1 MGEKEFK
8 IKLKLNTIAF
18 VIATAGTLCLPQ
30 VLNLQEN
37 TLGFTNS
44 IFSVFVWL
52 LCIYAVS
59 WSLHTIDWRDRRGW
73 LIAGVLSFLF
83 TTAMLFG
90 VRLDAVG
97 NVDFKDWHL
106 WVALPVL
113 TCLFTIL
120 VRKFWNFLGGIEER
134 KSRLAEH
141 IKLPVTPV
149 RAVKYVDVLM
159 FVFLLL
165 CWLPVFLAVYPGFF
179 VYDAQEEWLQV
190 ASRNFTTHHPLAHV
204 LLLGGIIC
212 AVHKVTDSYNL
223 GIACYMVV
231 QMLVVSGCFT
241 YLLIFMRRKKVAKGL
256 RIVSLLYFAL
266 FPVIVMFTLCSAKD
280 TIFTSALLMLI
291 LSLIELGD
299 DSEGFFASWKKMT
312 FFVLSALAMML
323 FRKNG
328 VYAFTVMAV
337 ILLFYINWRFYGSD
351 ASIGDLF
358 LRRYRQ
364 REGHGDSQE
373 TERISQGDVSK
384 RRDKKPYLWKMVRL
398 LVVIFAF
405 YYFVNG
411 MMIVVLHAQNEE
423 NQEILTVPIQQL
435 ARTYKFNKEI
445 FDAEDIAALH
455 EVLPEEALVLYNP
468 KLSDPVK
475 VHFQNDVYAADKSR
489 YAKLWLKI
497 GLRKPLSYLNAWLMN
512 SYGFWYPDTIIDVYS
527 GNTVFTFTYEDS
539 SYFGYEVEEPG
550 YRDSKIPWL
559 DQAYRKL
566 SLEISQEKVPI
577 YSMLYS
583 PGGIFWGI
591 AFVFAYM
598 LYRKK
603 YHIVVPYLMVLLVW
617 LTVILGPTYLPRYV
631 LIFWFGLPL
640 FAAMLLE
647 EL

>member
-1 MGEKEFK
+1 MVERRESNMDEKEFK

-18 VIATAGTLCLPQ
+18 VIATAGTLCFPQ
-30 VLNLQEN
+30 ILNLKEN

-52 LCIYAVS
+52 LCIYAVR
-59 WSLHTIDWRDRRGW
+59 WSLQTIDWQDRRGW
-73 LIAGVLSFLF
+73 RIAGILSFLF

-97 NVDFKDWHL
+97 NVDFKDWRL
-106 WVALPVL
+106 WVSLPVL
-113 TCLFTIL
+113 ACLFTIL

-134 KSRLAEH
+134 KHRLAEH
-141 IKLPVTPV
+141 IRLPVTPAK
-149 RAVKYVDVLM
+149 AVKYVDVLTFGFM
-159 FVFLLL
+159 LL
-165 CWLPVFLAVYPGFF
+165 CWLPVLLAVYPGFF

-190 ASRNFTTHHPLAHV
+190 ASRNFTTHHPLVHV
-204 LLLGGIIC
+204 LLLGGIVC

-223 GIACYMVV
+223 GIACYMTV
-231 QMLVVSGCFT
+231 QMLIVSGCFT
-241 YLLIFMRRKKVAKGL
+241 YLLVFMRRRKVAKGV
-256 RIVSLLYFAL
+256 RIASLVYFAF

-280 TIFTSALLMLI
+280 TIFTAALLML
-291 LSLIELGD
+291 LLALIDLGS
-299 DSEGFFASWKKMT
+299 DSGRFFASRNQMAL
-312 FFVLSALAMML
+312 FVLSALAMML

-328 VYAFTVMAV
+328 VYAFAVMAL
-337 ILLFYINWRFYGSD
+337 ILLLYVNKKFYSGKTIRDSHEE
-351 ASIGDLF
+351 A
-358 LRRYRQ
+358 Q
-364 REGHGDSQE
+364 R
-373 TERISQGDVSK
+373 
-384 RRDKKPYLWKMVRL
+384 PYLRKMAL
-398 LVVIFAF
+398 LLAIIFAS
-405 YYFVNG
+405 YF
-411 MMIVVLHAQNEE
+411 MINSVMILALHAKNEE

-435 ARTYKFNKEI
+435 ARTYKFNPEA
-445 FDAEDIAALH
+445 FDPEDVAALH
-455 EVLPEEALVLYNP
+455 AVLPEEALVLYNP

-475 VHFQNDVYAADKSR
+475 VHFRNNVYAANKTR

-497 GLRKPLSYLNAWLMN
+497 GLRKPLSYINAWLMN
-512 SYGFWYPDTIIDVYS
+512 SYGFWYPDTVIDVYS
-527 GNTVFTFTYEDS
+527 GNTVFTFTYDES

-559 DQAYRKL
+559 DKAYRKL

-603 YHIVVPYLMVLLVW
+603 YHIVVPYLMVLIVW

-631 LIFWFGLPL
+631 LIFWFGIPL

>member
-1 MGEKEFK
+1 MVERRESNMDEKEFK

-18 VIATAGTLCLPQ
+18 VIATAGTLCFPQ
-30 VLNLQEN
+30 ILNLKEN

-52 LCIYAVS
+52 LCIYAVR
-59 WSLHTIDWRDRRGW
+59 WSLQTIDWQDRRGW
-73 LIAGVLSFLF
+73 RIAGILSFLF

-97 NVDFKDWHL
+97 NVDFKDWRL
-106 WVALPVL
+106 WVSLPVL
-113 TCLFTIL
+113 ACLFTIL

-134 KSRLAEH
+134 KHRLAEH
-141 IKLPVTPV
+141 IRLPVTPAK
-149 RAVKYVDVLM
+149 AVKYVDVLTFGFM
-159 FVFLLL
+159 LL
-165 CWLPVFLAVYPGFF
+165 CWLPVLLAVYPGFF

-190 ASRNFTTHHPLAHV
+190 ASRNFTTHHPLVHV
-204 LLLGGIIC
+204 LLLGGIVC

-223 GIACYMVV
+223 GIACYMTV
-231 QMLVVSGCFT
+231 QMLIVSGCFT
-241 YLLIFMRRKKVAKGL
+241 YLLVFMRRRKVAKGV
-256 RIVSLLYFAL
+256 RIASLVYFAF
-266 FPVIVMFTLCSAKD
+266 FPVIVMFTICSAKD
-280 TIFTSALLMLI
+280 TIFTAALLML
-291 LSLIELGD
+291 LLALIDLGS
-299 DSEGFFASWKKMT
+299 DSGRFFASRNQMAL
-312 FFVLSALAMML
+312 FVLSALAMML

-328 VYAFTVMAV
+328 VYAFAVMAL
-337 ILLFYINWRFYGSD
+337 ILLLYVNKKFYSGKTIRDSHEK
-351 ASIGDLF
+351 A
-358 LRRYRQ
+358 Q
-364 REGHGDSQE
+364 R
-373 TERISQGDVSK
+373 
-384 RRDKKPYLWKMVRL
+384 PYLRKMAL
-398 LVVIFAF
+398 LLAIIFAS
-405 YYFVNG
+405 YF
-411 MMIVVLHAQNEE
+411 MINSVMILALHAKNEE

-435 ARTYKFNKEI
+435 ARTYKFNPEA
-445 FDAEDIAALH
+445 FDPEDVAALH
-455 EVLPEEALVLYNP
+455 AVLPEEALVLYNP

-475 VHFQNDVYAADKSR
+475 VHFRNNVYAANKTR

-497 GLRKPLSYLNAWLMN
+497 GLRKPLSYINAWLMN
-512 SYGFWYPDTIIDVYS
+512 SYGFWYPDTVIDVYS
-527 GNTVFTFTYEDS
+527 GNTVFTFIYDES

-559 DQAYRKL
+559 DKAYRKL

-603 YHIVVPYLMVLLVW
+603 YHIVVPYLMVLIVW

-631 LIFWFGLPL
+631 LIFWFGIPL